1 MKLKEIKNL
10 STSELRNRES
20 ELRKEV
26 FNLRIQKQV
35 GQVENPLRAR
45 TARRELARVL
55 TVANQIE
62 AKK

>member
-10 STSELRNRES
+10 SGTELRSREG
-20 ELRKEV
+20 ELRREV
-26 FNLRIQKQV
+26 FNLRIQKTV

-55 TVANQIE
+55 TVAKQQS
-62 AKK
+62 AGK

>member
-10 STSELRNRES
+10 GSAELRNREA

-55 TVANQIE
+55 TVAKQIQ
-62 AKK
+62 ANK